1 MIKFLAAWIR
11 DYFGFSRTETRGLFV
26 LLLLITIAIF
36 TTIYIEKTAIANY
49 QEKAADL
56 MMLDSLLNELE
67 STQQQPIAYQENADT
82 QENLFLFNPNDASFE
97 TFRQLGINEK
107 LAARILSYRSK
118 GGRFYVPKDLLKIYD
133 FPLSLYHKLESYID
147 IPQMQTE
154 SKSASFEKN
163 TEDTKTEWEDVKL
176 EASKVE
182 KLYLDINLADSVE
195 LMQLKGIG
203 KVLSSRIIK
212 YREQLGGFHSTDQL
226 KEVYHISEEALE
238 TLEEFSYVQDDFETK
253 KIKIN
258 EVDFKSLLKH
268 PYIDYDL
275 AKAIMNHRRIYGN
288 FSSTDQLREVYYI
301 KEELLVKLLPYIVI

>member
-1 MIKFLAAWIR
+1 MIKFLTAWVR
-11 DYFGFSRTETRGLFV
+11 DYFGFSRTETRGLFM
-26 LLLLITIAIF
+26 LLLLITVAIF
-36 TTIYIEKTAIANY
+36 TSIYIEKTATAGY
-49 QEKAADL
+49 QDKAADL
-56 MMLDSLLNELE
+56 MILDSLLIELE
-67 STQQQPIAYQENADT
+67 SLQQQPIAYRENLDRY
-82 QENLFLFNPNDASFE
+82 EELFLFNPNEASFE

-118 GGRFYVPKDLLKIYD
+118 GGRFYLPKDLLKIYD
-133 FPLSLYHKLESYID
+133 FPVSLYQKLEAYID
-147 IPQMQTE
+147 IPQTQTVI
-154 SKSASFEKN
+154 KSTSFEKN
-163 TEDTKTEWEDVKL
+163 TADTKPEWEDKKA
-176 EASKVE
+176 EEPKAE
-182 KLYLDINLADSVE
+182 KLYLDINHADSLE

-203 KVLSSRIIK
+203 KVLSSRIVK
-212 YREQLGGFHSTDQL
+212 YREQLGGFHSIDQL
-226 KEVYHISEEALE
+226 KEVYHISEEALQA
-238 TLEEFSYVQDDFETK
+238 LEEFSFVQDDFQIK